1 MTSAREKSL
10 AIKREARRIGFEKAG
25 VAAATESGDAAR
37 LRSWIAAGRHGGME
51 YMARDPDARA
61 DVARAHPWARSM
73 ICVARSYYTP
83 VQDPGPT
90 RARIS
95 MYALG
100 RDYHECMRT
109 DLERLAGFVR
119 ERYGART
126 RLAVD
131 TSAVLERP
139 YARAAG
145 LGWIGKN
152 TMLIAKDLG
161 SWFFLGEIVTDLE
174 LEPDRPYARNW
185 CGSCERCIDV
195 CPTRAIV
202 GPQELDARRCI
213 SYLTIEHKGSI
224 DRELR
229 PLMGNWVFGCDLC
242 QEVCPW
248 NRFAKAATAGDFKP
262 RGDLTASE
270 LGSFMGMS
278 DAEFR
283 ARFRNSPI
291 RRSKRDGFLRNVA
304 VALGNSGSLG
314 AVEPLTVGLRDGSWL
329 VRLHSAW
336 GLGRI
341 GGDAAR
347 RALRAQRAVES
358 DPRVVEEIDLA
369 LGSC

>member
-1 MTSAREKSL
+1 MTPTREKSL

-25 VAAATESGDAAR
+25 VAPVAEPGDAAR
-37 LRSWIAAGRHGGME
+37 LRAWIAAGRHGAME

-61 DVARAHPWARSM
+61 DVSRSHPWARSM
-73 ICVARSYYTP
+73 ICVARSYYAP
-83 VQDPGPT
+83 ARDPGPT

-100 RDYHECMRT
+100 RDYHERMRE
-109 DLERLAGFVR
+109 DLERLAAFAR

-161 SWFFLGEIVTDLE
+161 SWFFLGEIVTDLD

-202 GPQELDARRCI
+202 GPHELDARRCI
-213 SYLTIEHKGSI
+213 SYLTIEHRGPI
-224 DRELR
+224 DRDLR
-229 PLMGNWVFGCDLC
+229 PLVGNWVFGCDLC
-242 QEVCPW
+242 QEACPW
-248 NRFAKAATAGDFKP
+248 NRFARAATADDFKP
-262 RGDLTASE
+262 RSDLTAAE
-270 LGSFMGMS
+270 LGSFMGMT

-283 ARFRNSPI
+283 ARFRGSPI
-291 RRSKRDGFLRNVA
+291 HRAKRDGFLRNVA
-304 VALGNSGSLG
+304 IALGNSGSPG
-314 AVEPLTVGLRDGSWL
+314 AIAPLTTGLHDGSWL

-341 GGDAAR
+341 GGEAAR
-347 RALRAQRAVES
+347 RALRERRCLES